1 MIQIYLPDR
10 CDPASITKL
19 TLDQGLKLA
28 TQRLEH
34 FGFIVSNTQPQTP
47 KDGNCFCHSA
57 ADQMKSDVHLK
68 SLNYSYADIRSETV
82 NKADFVT
89 KRCNLTT
96 DCIEHPKA
104 NSKKSLSFEEWKV
117 LMAKEGQ
124 YCDQLF
130 LQIFAE
136 NFNKKLVVIPVFKT
150 QGDSDTGIIEI
161 VPEVESGEPFHFLY
175 YSEARFLSPHYQS
188 IMKVNT

>member
-1 MIQIYLPDR
+1 MIQIYLPEK

-57 ADQMKSDVHLK
+57 ADQMKSDIHLK

-124 YCDQLF
+124 CCDQLF